1 MEFLTGI
8 LIQFLMA
15 LIGKLSEWL
24 FTLAERASRFNKIDQ
39 RIQPIV
45 DEAVRVRNAYIA
57 ISEDLTASPEAK
69 AKAYEDFKAS
79 RRKFHP
85 VVV

>member
-8 LIQFLMA
+8 LVQLLMV

-24 FTLAERASRFNKIDQ
+24 FALAERASRFKKIDE
-39 RIQPIV
+39 RIKPV
-45 DEAVRVRNAYIA
+45 VEEAIRVRNQFIA
-57 ISEDLTASPEAK
+57 INEDLIASPEAK

-79 RRKFHP
+79 RRQFR
-85 VVV
+85 VVGM